1 MGQLIV
7 VRHAQSL
14 ANRDGVSLG
23 RHDSPLTDLG
33 RRQIAALADSFRHD
47 AVQRIL
53 SSPLARAHEA
63 ARAIAAVH
71 DLPVESDE
79 RLIEIDV
86 GEIEG
91 LPWAELRQRYPDFL
105 QRWLSSDGATAMPG
119 GESLADVWERAWP
132 AVATVLEP
140 GSDTA
145 VVKPGSDAAV
155 VVVTHN
161 YVIRALICR
170 ALGLELRHWPVFES
184 DLASRTTL
192 EARPGSVVLRSFND
206 ISHLLPNLVPR
217 PPAAGSR

>member
-14 ANRDGVSLG
+14 ANREGVSLG

-33 RRQIAALADSFRHD
+33 RRQIAALAASFKHD
-47 AVQRIL
+47 AVQRVL

-71 DLPVESDE
+71 DLPVELDE

-91 LPWAELRQRYPDFL
+91 LPWAELRRRYPDFL
-105 QRWLSSDGATAMPG
+105 QRWLSGDGVTAMPG
-119 GESLADVWERAWP
+119 GESLVDVWERAWP
-132 AVATVLEP
+132 AVATVLE
-140 GSDTA
+140 
-145 VVKPGSDAAV
+145 PGSDAAV

-170 ALGLELRHWPVFES
+170 ALRLELRHWPVFEAN
-184 DLASRTTL
+184 LASRTTL